1 MARNTLVFTATMV
14 LLLLVVLATCRW
26 LLGVLDPR
34 PSLVAWAVCWVA
46 GLFGLVLAPVSKRYD
61 TSGLSSV
68 LVGMMVRMG
77 LPLVLLVIVFV
88 QWGKPAALN
97 LAVYVL
103 VFYPFMLVVA
113 TLQSVAGGAGQ
124 LVKRAVTR
132 GIGYEAEGCRP
143 SAMRGDRKTSESGN
157 NG

>member
-1 MARNTLVFTATMV
+1 
-14 LLLLVVLATCRW
+14 
-26 LLGVLDPR
+26 
-34 PSLVAWAVCWVA
+34 
-46 GLFGLVLAPVSKRYD
+46 
-61 TSGLSSV
+61 
-68 LVGMMVRMG
+68 MVRMG

-113 TLQSVAGGAGQ
+113 TLQSVAGGTGQ